1 MLPIRP
7 SGELWYSSGMG
18 RKEQVAEQLR
28 ALMERHNLTPAE
40 IEKRTTIGER
50 PPVSAVTVRR
60 ILKCE
65 ARTEPEPGTLRRIS
79 DCVGESFTAS
89 FAESPDAGV
98 VDSSQRGGRFFL
110 RFIGGP
116 APEGM
121 EPELRRVLEKYE
133 KKAVATK
140 KA

>member
-1 MLPIRP
+1 
-7 SGELWYSSGMG
+7 MG

-65 ARTEPEPGTLRRIS
+65 ARTEPEPGTLRRIAE
-79 DCVGESFTAS
+79 CVGESFTAT
-89 FAESPDAGV
+89 FAESADAVTADGA
-98 VDSSQRGGRFFL
+98 QRTGRFFL
-110 RFIGGP
+110 RFIGGVP
-116 APEGM
+116 PEGL
-121 EPELRRVLEKYE
+121 ESELKKILEKYE
-133 KKAVATK
+133 KKSIAK
-140 KA
+140 KV